1 MQETFE
7 KDKVRK
13 KSEHSSDLLKHS
25 SSEKKLIE
33 DKECG
38 TQEAKTSDGDS
49 VVENVSSE
57 TQEKSALNDIQLG
70 DDELPD
76 LEEKDREIRDRLGQS
91 EEPSQTIKENSE
103 SVSHDKEDMCLS
115 QDNAINT
122 DSASLDAQ
130 GKDSTQGKLSID
142 LNEGQTETVEHN
154 SETLSQL
161 PKAKDPRLPFLL
173 EPDLPHLSAIPK
185 LSGGPDV
192 VISLDNEGEGT
203 QEPQHPG
210 VQKLMGRLMDHC
222 KKRSKQHK
230 DIDIQ

>member
-7 KDKVRK
+7 KDKVRR
-13 KSEHSSDLLKHS
+13 KSECSSDLLKHS
-25 SSEKKLIE
+25 PSEKKLIE
-33 DKECG
+33 DEECG

-57 TQEKSALNDIQLG
+57 TQEKSALNDIQLE

-76 LEEKDREIRDRLGQS
+76 LEEEEREIRSRLGQS
-91 EEPSQTIKENSE
+91 EEPSQTIKE
-103 SVSHDKEDMCLS
+103 SVNHVKEDMCLS

-122 DSASLDAQ
+122 DSASLDTQGKASTQ
-130 GKDSTQGKLSID
+130 GKDSVD

-154 SETLSQL
+154 SETLSQH
-161 PKAKDPRLPFLL
+161 PKVKDARLPFLL

-192 VISLDNEGEGT
+192 VISLDNEGAGT
-203 QEPQHPG
+203 QMPQHPG

-222 KKRSKQHK
+222 KKRNKQHK
-230 DIDIQ
+230 DVDIQ

>member
-13 KSEHSSDLLKHS
+13 KSEHSSDLLNHS
-25 SSEKKLIE
+25 PSGKKLIE
-33 DKECG
+33 DKESG

-76 LEEKDREIRDRLGQS
+76 LEEKDREIRYRLGQS

-122 DSASLDAQ
+122 DSASLDTQ
-130 GKDSTQGKLSID
+130 DKDSTQGKLSID
-142 LNEGQTETVEHN
+142 LNEGQTETMEHN
-154 SETLSQL
+154 SKTLSQL

-222 KKRSKQHK
+222 KKRNKQHK